1 MTIPQAINNGYASTY
16 LCVRYNDKQ
25 ALFSGGALAAPT
37 SPVTI
42 QMVTDALSWGYDGG
56 SQTAPALNTVKNYLI
71 WLIGKFG
78 LEASVIT
85 GSGGSVIPIVPTIT
99 TPARMDFVVSGS
111 SPIPSGGSSLLLT
124 NFIGYQVDFVRG
136 GISQSTINTEPSYF
150 SFNSLTGSFSC
161 YPVLQAG
168 ELVALIPS

>member
-25 ALFSGGALAAPT
+25 SLFSGGALAAPK

-42 QMVTDALSWGYDGG
+42 QMVTDALSWGYSGG
-56 SQTAPALNTVKNYLI
+56 SQTASALDTVKNYLI

-99 TPARMDFVVSGS
+99 TPARIDFTVSGS
-111 SPIPSGGSSLLLT
+111 SIIPSGGSSLLLT
-124 NFIGYQVDFVRG
+124 NFIGYQLYFVRNG
-136 GISQSTINTEPSYF
+136 VSQSTLNTEPSYF
-150 SFNSLTGSFSC
+150 SFNNLTGSFTCS
-161 YPVLQAG
+161 PALQAG
-168 ELVALIPS
+168 ELVALIPT